1 MAYGPQM
8 GKKILLTN
16 NVYYIYLTLAKK
28 ITTIISLFKV
38 FGNITEN
45 ILLDSASMI
54 QKHLLVLCY

>member
-1 MAYGPQM
+1 MALKW

-28 ITTIISLFKV
+28 ITTIISMFKV

-54 QKHLLVLCY
+54 QNHLLVLCY

>member
-16 NVYYIYLTLAKK
+16 KIYYIYLTLAKK
-28 ITTIISLFKV
+28 ITTIISMFKV

-54 QKHLLVLCY
+54 QNHLLVLCY

>member
-28 ITTIISLFKV
+28 NNNNYIYVQSIWKY
-38 FGNITEN
+38 
-45 ILLDSASMI
+45 
-54 QKHLLVLCY
+54 H